1 MLNRRDRVLVL
12 GAAGLVGS
20 AFVRLL
26 QAEGF
31 ENILACTR
39 SDVDLLDA
47 LAVRNYFQQMKPEYV
62 LMAAGRVGGIWA
74 NSNYPWDFIYDNVVM
89 AANVLEAARQNP
101 VKKILML
108 GSSCIYPRE
117 APQPIQEKSLLA
129 GPLEPTNEWYA
140 VAKITGI
147 KLGQALCRQHGI
159 RVIAAMP
166 TNLYGPG
173 DNFHPTR
180 SHVVP
185 ALIRRFHEAKVAGA
199 PSVELWGTGTPRR
212 ELLYVD
218 DLARALL
225 LLFEKY
231 EDEDIINIGSGEEV
245 TIGELAR
252 TVARAVGYQG
262 QLEHDLSKP
271 DGVPGKR
278 LDITR
283 IQQLGWSPTLPL
295 EQGLAKAYQWFLEY
309 HVEAGA
315 QA

>member
-1 MLNRRDRVLVL
+1 MLNRSDRVLVL

-26 QAEGF
+26 QAQGF

-117 APQPIQEKSLLA
+117 AHQPIQEKSLLA

-140 VAKITGI
+140 VAKIAGI

-199 PSVELWGTGTPRR
+199 PSVALWGTGTPRR

-245 TIGELAR
+245 TIGELAQ

-271 DGVPGKR
+271 DGVAGKR

-283 IQQLGWSPTLPL
+283 IRQLGWSPTLPL
-295 EQGLAKAYQWFLEY
+295 EQGLAKAYQWFLEH

-315 QA
+315 KA